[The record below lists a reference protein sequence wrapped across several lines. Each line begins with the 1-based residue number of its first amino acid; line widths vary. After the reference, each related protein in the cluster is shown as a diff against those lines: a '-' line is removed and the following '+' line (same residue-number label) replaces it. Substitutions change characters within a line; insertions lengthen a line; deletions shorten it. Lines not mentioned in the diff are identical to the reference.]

1 MPMRTELPLR
11 APVADTRKQINWAWI
26 NRAWNDVLNANPD
39 SVVVAVV
46 ALIVVVL
53 VLASVALP
61 KSIPI
66 SPEFW
71 GGP

>member
-1 MPMRTELPLR
+1 MPTELPLR
-11 APVADTRKQINWAWI
+11 APVADARKRINWAWI
-26 NRAWNDVLNANPD
+26 NRAWNDVLNANAD
-39 SVVVAVV
+39 SIVVAVA

-71 GGP
+71 GSP

>member
-1 MPMRTELPLR
+1 MPTELPLR
-11 APVADTRKQINWAWI
+11 APVADTRKRINWAWI
-26 NRAWNDVLNANPD
+26 NWAWNDVLNANAD
-39 SVVVAVV
+39 SVVVAVA

>member
-1 MPMRTELPLR
+1 MPMSTELPVR
-11 APVADTRKQINWAWI
+11 ATIADTRKRINW
-26 NRAWNDVLNANPD
+26 AWNDVLKGNAD
-39 SVVVAVV
+39 SVVVAVA

-61 KSIPI
+61 KSLPI